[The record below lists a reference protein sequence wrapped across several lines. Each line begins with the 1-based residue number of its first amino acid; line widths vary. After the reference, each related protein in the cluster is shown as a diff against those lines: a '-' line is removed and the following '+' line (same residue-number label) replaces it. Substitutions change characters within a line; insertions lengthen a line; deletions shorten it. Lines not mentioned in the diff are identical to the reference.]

1 MNSRLSLKSLSTI
14 TLLAA
19 LIGLTLFFA
28 ARFLRKGIATEPA
41 PTIASHTPAEN
52 KPKRNETGA
61 PATTPESTDTPPDR
75 TIKELVR
82 TWNGGSAEQIA
93 SLFISDGTLVIP
105 SGSQIQS
112 REEIKKTLSEK
123 RSGVLKETTLTNTVD
138 EVIRPEPDT
147 ALVHGTYKLDGI
159 KILGVNTSATGTYT
173 LRQVKRDGRW
183 FIAKAELTG
192 KNKG

>member
-1 MNSRLSLKSLSTI
+1 MNSRLSLKSLSTL

-28 ARFLRKGIATEPA
+28 ARFLRKGIATETA
-41 PTIASHTPAEN
+41 PTIASHTAVE
-52 KPKRNETGA
+52 PKRNETGA

-123 RSGVLKETTLTNTVD
+123 RSGVLKETTLTNTID
-138 EVIRPEPDT
+138 EVTRPEPDT

-183 FIAKAELTG
+183 FISKAELTG
-192 KNKG
+192 KDKG